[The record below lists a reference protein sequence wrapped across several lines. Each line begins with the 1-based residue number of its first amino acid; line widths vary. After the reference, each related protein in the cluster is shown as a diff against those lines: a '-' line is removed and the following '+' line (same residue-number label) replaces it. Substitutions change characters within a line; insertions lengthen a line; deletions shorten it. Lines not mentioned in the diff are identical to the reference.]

1 MPNTLPRSRGVLWV
15 LKFELIALHW
25 GGKPGPIRQIDT
37 APAGPAAG
45 SLIDFSLTG
54 LAGLRN
60 GLCHIDL

>member
-1 MPNTLPRSRGVLWV
+1 MLRV

-25 GGKPGPIRQIDT
+25 GGGGTGPIRQIDA

-45 SLIDFSLTG
+45 WLIDFSLTG
-54 LAGLRN
+54 LAGLRS